1 MSRKLYIDPTTQ
13 QEFEEAARQAY
24 HDLLDSIDPE
34 DYEDEDLDYQDI
46 AELFFYN
53 GFMSG
58 CLKMHADEDFRETV
72 LVLDEEVKMQTEKK

>member
-1 MSRKLYIDPTTQ
+1 MSRKLYIDPTTER
-13 QEFEEAARQAY
+13 EFEEAAREAY
-24 HDLLDSIDPE
+24 HDLLDSIDV
-34 DYEDEDLDYQDI
+34 EDLEDADLQDI

>member
-1 MSRKLYIDPTTQ
+1 MSSKLYIDPTTER
-13 QEFEEAARQAY
+13 EFEEAARQAY
-24 HDLLDSIDPE
+24 SSLMESIDV
-34 DYEDEDLDYQDI
+34 EDLEDVDLQDI

-72 LVLDEEVKMQTEKK
+72 LVLNEEVKMQTENK

>member
-1 MSRKLYIDPTTQ
+1 MSMKLYIDPTTQ
-13 QEFEEAARQAY
+13 REFEEAAREAY
-24 HDLLDSIDPE
+24 HDLLDSIDV
-34 DYEDEDLDYQDI
+34 EDLEDADLQDI

-72 LVLDEEVKMQTEKK
+72 LVLDEEVKMQTENK